1 VDFARL
7 LSARLA
13 AQDPKLTGREL
24 AARLGVTPSTVSKWL
39 TGDAVPRLNLMPRLC
54 DVFGLSLSEFFDE
67 SAIESAIVEEQ
78 CG

>member
-1 VDFARL
+1 
-7 LSARLA
+7 
-13 AQDPKLTGREL
+13 
-24 AARLGVTPSTVSKWL
+24 VTPSTVSKWL